1 LARVGDVNG
10 DGLDDMVI
18 GAKNAGIFDQNANI
32 PSVGQVYV
40 VFGKTDNQQV
50 DLRNIVTANGKGT
63 GGYVIK
69 GYNSGNSGISSIQK
83 QFQIGDIIR
92 SLGDINADGLQDLG
106 LVSQYVVNDSLQSFN
121 SADPGSVAYIVY
133 GKRDTHEIQ
142 LSSFHSAINSNTSGF
157 LIYSSATFNYTAG
170 GQSTSKPAEVIS
182 DISVLGDMN
191 GDGYSDFIVSSC
203 VVSSVDFHAMGSM
216 KNYLIF
222 NPANSGLA
230 KLDLNTLSASQGY
243 QIIDEPNH
251 LSNSQQADTFIG
263 IGDVNGD
270 GLSDMLLAT
279 DNNYT
284 VDGVNNVSKA
294 YVIFGKTASG
304 DIQLSNVASGTGGFV
319 IVAGAAVGDV
329 NGDGFG
335 DIITGAGAGGGPHVQ
350 VFSGANYSNIASFFA
365 FEPTFTGGV
374 SVAGGDVN
382 GDGYV
387 DVVIGAGP
395 GGGPRVLAFSGE
407 QLAQSGS
414 LVALA
419 NFWAFDVGVNRGVF
433 VAAGDYN
440 GDIVSDIVVAAGPG
454 GGPHVKVFNGSGTN
468 LIDNFFAYDIN
479 FAGGVVVALADI
491 ENDGQA
497 EIVTGPF
504 TNGGPDVRV
513 FKYLQGIEYYFWAYD
528 PNYNAGIYVG

>member
-1 LARVGDVNG
+1 
-10 DGLDDMVI
+10 
-18 GAKNAGIFDQNANI
+18 
-32 PSVGQVYV
+32 
-40 VFGKTDNQQV
+40 
-50 DLRNIVTANGKGT
+50 
-63 GGYVIK
+63 
-69 GYNSGNSGISSIQK
+69 
-83 QFQIGDIIR
+83 
-92 SLGDINADGLQDLG
+92 
-106 LVSQYVVNDSLQSFN
+106 
-121 SADPGSVAYIVY
+121 
-133 GKRDTHEIQ
+133 
-142 LSSFHSAINSNTSGF
+142 
-157 LIYSSATFNYTAG
+157 
-170 GQSTSKPAEVIS
+170 
-182 DISVLGDMN
+182 
-191 GDGYSDFIVSSC
+191 
-203 VVSSVDFHAMGSM
+203 
-216 KNYLIF
+216 
-222 NPANSGLA
+222 
-230 KLDLNTLSASQGY
+230 
-243 QIIDEPNH
+243 
-251 LSNSQQADTFIG
+251 
-263 IGDVNGD
+263 
-270 GLSDMLLAT
+270 
-279 DNNYT
+279 
-284 VDGVNNVSKA
+284 
-294 YVIFGKTASG
+294 
-304 DIQLSNVASGTGGFV
+304 
-319 IVAGAAVGDV
+319 
-329 NGDGFG
+329 
-335 DIITGAGAGGGPHVQ
+335 TGAGAGGGPHVQ

-365 FEPTFTGGV
+365 FEPTFTGGI

-513 FKYLQGIEYYFWAYD
+513 YKYLQGIEYYFWAYD
-528 PNYNAGIYVG
+528 PNYNGGIYVG